1 MSSVVEFSVRLYKLD
16 LNILFFILLVQ
27 ARLVKK
33 ISQMEFH
40 SGELDE
46 IREEL
51 SISSCFF

>member
-16 LNILFFILLVQ
+16 LKILFFILLVQ

-33 ISQMEFH
+33 IGQMEFH